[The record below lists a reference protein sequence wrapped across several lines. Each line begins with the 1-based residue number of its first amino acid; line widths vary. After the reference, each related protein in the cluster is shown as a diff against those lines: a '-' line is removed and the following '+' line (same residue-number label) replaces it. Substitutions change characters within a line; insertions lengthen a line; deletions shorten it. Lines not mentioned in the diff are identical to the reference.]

1 MERAKIIKPSG
12 RADLN
17 PNLGYPDFEPA
28 IPGLGEKEKE
38 EDKLSAKVR
47 NYVVFASLHEFF
59 LASSVFTWPYFC
71 SFELWIASKAPSWA
85 LNCEF
90 HELWRNFEH
99 MCLN

>member
-1 MERAKIIKPSG
+1 VEAQVERAKIIKPSG

-47 NYVVFASLHEFF
+47 RNQKNG
-59 LASSVFTWPYFC
+59 FC
-71 SFELWIASKAPSWA
+71 ILSTRLSPRV
-85 LNCEF
+85 L
-90 HELWRNFEH
+90 R
-99 MCLN
+99 